1 MNTNKIKKISVK
13 FPNIV
18 NRLDIDYEGKRLV
31 QKIPAFQDFNNK
43 LKNININHIGDQFSS
58 SSNVH
63 IGARHLP
70 RIEGFNCTW
79 RNNETD
85 PTHVYAQF
93 TFASGEE
100 KKVQRIIDKNNG
112 VIIPSRKDLNQWSFD
127 ETNGS
132 GKTYQVENVHE
143 TIGRII

>member
-13 FPNIV
+13 FPNVV

-31 QKIPAFQDFNNK
+31 QKIPAFRDFNNQ
-43 LKNININHIGDQFSS
+43 LKNLNISHIGNQFSS
-58 SSNVH
+58 SSSVH
-63 IGARHLP
+63 VGARYLP

-79 RNNETD
+79 RNDETD

-100 KKVQRIIDKNNG
+100 RKVFKIIEKNG
-112 VIIPSRKDLNQWSFD
+112 GIIIESRKDLKQWGFN
-127 ETNGS
+127 ETNLS
-132 GKTYQVENVHE
+132 GKVNPVENVHE
-143 TIGRII
+143 YLKP

>member
-31 QKIPAFQDFNNK
+31 QKIPMFKNINNE
-43 LKNININHIGDQFSS
+43 LKNINIKNIGDQFSS

-63 IGARHLP
+63 VGARYLP

-79 RNNETD
+79 RNDETD
-85 PTHVYAQF
+85 PTHVFAQF

-112 VIIPSRKDLNQWSFD
+112 VVIPSRTDLNQWSFD
-127 ETNGS
+127 ETNLNGN
-132 GKTYQVENVHE
+132 TYQVENVNE
-143 TIGRII
+143 TIGRTV